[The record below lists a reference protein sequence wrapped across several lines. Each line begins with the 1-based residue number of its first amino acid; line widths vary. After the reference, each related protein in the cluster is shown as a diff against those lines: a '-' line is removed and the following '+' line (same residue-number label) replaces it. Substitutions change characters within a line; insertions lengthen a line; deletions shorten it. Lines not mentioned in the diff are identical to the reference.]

1 MKMAKNFKVEID
13 WKLLERIAE
22 FYEFPVVVFLGN
34 KKMFKSKTRENYFRK
49 KLEKIKKIIDD

>member
-1 MKMAKNFKVEID
+1 MAKNFKVEID